1 MPSRREKLEAMLQG
15 SPTDQMLRYMLAME
29 LDKEG
34 HAEPALQNFDVLM
47 KDSKP
52 YVPAFLMAG
61 QLLTR
66 LGRANEAKETYQRGI
81 AQAQLQENG
90 HAAGEMA
97 GFLASLDA

>member
-1 MPSRREKLEAMLQG
+1 MASRREKLEAMLQG
-15 SPTDQMLRYMLAME
+15 SPGDQTLRYMLAME

-34 HAEPALQNFDVLM
+34 HAEQALQNFEVLM
-47 KDSKP
+47 KNPKP
-52 YVPAFLMAG
+52 YVPAFLMTG

-66 LGRANEAKETYQRGI
+66 LGRTNEAKETYQRGI

-97 GFLASLDA
+97 GFLVALDA